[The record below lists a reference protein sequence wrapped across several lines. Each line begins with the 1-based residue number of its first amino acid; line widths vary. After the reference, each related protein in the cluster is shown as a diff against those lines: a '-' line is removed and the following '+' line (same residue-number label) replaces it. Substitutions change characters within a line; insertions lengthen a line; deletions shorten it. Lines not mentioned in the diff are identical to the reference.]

1 MGIHMKDVIL
11 YYYTVRKIYG
21 TDDIDIKISF

>member
-11 YYYTVRKIYG
+11 YYYTVLKIYG
-21 TDDIDIKISF
+21 TDDIDVIISF

>member
-11 YYYTVRKIYG
+11 YYYTIRKIYR
-21 TDDIDIKISF
+21 TDDIDVIISF